1 MLLKFEVSNFRSFNK
16 LQEFSMFAG
25 DSRNN
30 PDHITKINNMHVLK
44 NAVFYGANAGGKTS
58 LISAMS
64 ISQEIILFGTRYPNE
79 YREMYCRTD
88 SKNKG
93 IPSHFEYM
101 FEYMG
106 ACYFYGFDIIL
117 SECKVVDEWL
127 LTYDPIRDKEELI
140 FNRAPSFELGTR
152 FTDEES
158 SRLRIYID
166 DLSEAHDLLFLTEMS
181 KKNIKGDSNLFVF
194 KEVFSWFE
202 NNLRINM
209 LFTTGKS
216 EYFNSGRLMD
226 ALGTDVTGFELV
238 DLDDNESRN
247 YDRILRDVEN
257 MLNRSESKEL
267 VFPGAYFR
275 KEGNDI
281 VVQEIC
287 TLHGSSDS
295 HFHFEEESSGT
306 FEVLKLLPILFMK
319 GSDMTLIFDGYG
331 SNMHTLMAYRFIQL
345 FQKENEGLNNQLL
358 VATHHTSLMSFDLF
372 RRDEIWFVDK
382 RCGESEL
389 YSLEEFD
396 VRLDGKRL
404 DKAYLEGRFG
414 ALPVFKD
421 VS

>member
-1 MLLKFEVSNFRSFNK
+1 
-16 LQEFSMFAG
+16 
-25 DSRNN
+25 
-30 PDHITKINNMHVLK
+30 
-44 NAVFYGANAGGKTS
+44 
-58 LISAMS
+58 
-64 ISQEIILFGTRYPNE
+64 
-79 YREMYCRTD
+79 
-88 SKNKG
+88 
-93 IPSHFEYM
+93 
-101 FEYMG
+101 
-106 ACYFYGFDIIL
+106 
-117 SECKVVDEWL
+117 
-127 LTYDPIRDKEELI
+127 
-140 FNRAPSFELGTR
+140 
-152 FTDEES
+152 
-158 SRLRIYID
+158 
-166 DLSEAHDLLFLTEMS
+166 
-181 KKNIKGDSNLFVF
+181 
-194 KEVFSWFE
+194 
-202 NNLRINM
+202 
-209 LFTTGKS
+209 
-216 EYFNSGRLMD
+216 MD

-281 VVQEIC
+281 VVQEVC

-306 FEVLKLLPILFMK
+306 FEALKLLPILFMK
-319 GSDMTLIFDGYG
+319 GSDMTLIFDEYG